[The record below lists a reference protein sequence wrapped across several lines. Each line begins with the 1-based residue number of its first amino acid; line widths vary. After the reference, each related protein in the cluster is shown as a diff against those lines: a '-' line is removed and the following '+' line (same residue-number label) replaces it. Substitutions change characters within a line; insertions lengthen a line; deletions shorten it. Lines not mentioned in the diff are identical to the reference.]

1 MTTMAQRPLL
11 LRSSPAP
18 KPRSREIVAENFRT
32 VLAYRQ
38 MGRRDL
44 AVILG
49 CSPYVARKIWNG
61 QHEIGVD
68 QLEKFAGATGIPI
81 DRFIVKWEK
90 VTDVIY
96 GTGTHPT
103 PDN

>member
-1 MTTMAQRPLL
+1 MAQRPLL
-11 LRSSPAP
+11 LRSCPAP

-32 VLAYRQ
+32 VLAYKG
-38 MGRRDL
+38 MGRSDL

-68 QLEKFAGATGIPI
+68 QLEKVAGATGIPI
-81 DRFIVKWEK
+81 ERFIIQWPSALG
-90 VTDVIY
+90 VIY
-96 GTGTHPT
+96 G
-103 PDN
+103 D